1 MEKVYSHTNFAITKN
16 NSRDGG
22 LTNNR
27 FDMIRFIYTLG
38 IVATS
43 LLMTSCEL
51 FNAFVDWSPPEYQPQ
66 PCEKGFIQD
75 YYHIDENV
83 NIESE
88 IIDERLVIN
97 FHVKNDMSH
106 AINTY
111 LNVEGENYN
120 DYMEKYGDKAGFI
133 AVDDLDNACA
143 ESIRG
148 IDIISLQNW
157 DEDHPAQSSLNDV
170 FFVEYA
176 TYKYYVDSGFNDDEF
191 SLTERESIESKL
203 VSELQED
210 DMWFIHTNLSLICT
224 SPPSDTQPRHLKISL
239 MLDTGAV
246 QTYKVNVKY
255 LQ

>member
-1 MEKVYSHTNFAITKN
+1 MFVFDFMTLTPISFIDQNRLCNSLNINFLVN
-16 NSRDGG
+16 NS
-22 LTNNR
+22 
-27 FDMIRFIYTLG
+27 
-38 IVATS
+38 
-43 LLMTSCEL
+43 
-51 FNAFVDWSPPEYQPQ
+51 
-66 PCEKGFIQD
+66 
-75 YYHIDENV
+75 
-83 NIESE
+83 
-88 IIDERLVIN
+88 
-97 FHVKNDMSH
+97 MSH
-106 AINTY
+106 AVSTY

-120 DYMEKYGDKAGFI
+120 DYMDKYGDKAGYM
-133 AVDDLDNACA
+133 AVDYLDNACA